1 MNNMDL
7 AKNLYQKDKLEQ
19 KPTRDGYGQGLV
31 ELGMENENIV
41 VLGADLTGSTRCNW
55 FRDKFPDRFIQCGI
69 AEQNMV
75 GIAAGLAL
83 VGKIPFCSTYSV
95 FCPGRDWDQIRIS
108 VAYNKVNVKL
118 TGAHAGIS
126 VGPDGATHQGLEDIA
141 ITRCLPNMT
150 VLAPCDMIE
159 TQKATIAAGKMKGPV
174 YLRFARE
181 ATPIFTTE
189 KTPFKIGQAQVFR
202 KGKDVSVI
210 ACGPIV
216 YEALLAAEQLSEQG
230 IDVRVINNPSI
241 KPIDEEEI
249 IKAAEQTGAIVTGED
264 HQVIGGLGSAVAEVL
279 GKNSPVPMEMV
290 AVQDRFGESGQP
302 EELMKEFGLV
312 AEDIKQAVKK
322 VIKRK

>member
-1 MNNMDL
+1 MEL
-7 AKNLYQKDKLEQ
+7 SKNLYQKEKLEQ
-19 KPTRDGYGQGLV
+19 KPTRDGYGKGLV
-31 ELGMENENIV
+31 ELGKKNENVV

-55 FRDKFPDRFIQCGI
+55 FRDEFPERFIQVGI
-69 AEQNMV
+69 AEQNMI

-83 VGKIPFCSTYSV
+83 VGKIPFASTYSV
-95 FCPGRDWDQIRIS
+95 FCPGRNWDQIRIS

-159 TQKATIAAGKMKGPV
+159 TKKATIAAGKMNGPV

-189 KTPFKIGQAQVFR
+189 KTSFQIGKAEIFR
-202 KGKDVSVI
+202 EGKDVTVI
-210 ACGPIV
+210 ACGPTV
-216 YEALLAAEQLSEQG
+216 YEALLAAHSLEKDG
-230 IDVRVINNPSI
+230 ISVEVVNNHTV
-241 KPIDEEEI
+241 KPIDEKTIVE
-249 IKAAEQTGAIVTGED
+249 AAKKTGAVVTAED
-264 HQVIGGLGSAVAEVL
+264 HQVMGGMGSAIVEVL
-279 GKNSPVPMEMV
+279 SKKQPVPVEMIG
-290 AVQDRFGESGQP
+290 VQDRFGESGQP

-312 AEDIKQAVKK
+312 AKNIKEAVKK